1 VQTYL
6 DCFPCMVRQTLEAA
20 RMTGAD
26 EALQRR
32 IIHQALN
39 LLSQHS
45 VGTVSTPPEIAYQIH
60 RMVRS
65 QTGAEDP
72 YREAKQASTEHALAF
87 YPELKEIVRQ
97 ADDPLDAALRISIAG
112 NIIDLGHSLAYDLKS
127 TLGRVLTQPFALDR
141 REALRAMV
149 SDAAG
154 ILFLADNAGET
165 VFDRVLIET
174 LAVPVTYAVKGGPV
188 LNDATRSDALEAGID
203 QVAEIIETGSDAPGT
218 ILSQC
223 SDDFQKR
230 FEEADL
236 IIAKGQANYE
246 TLSDRGARVFF
257 LLQVKCSVIGED
269 IGAPVGSIVVWQG
282 TPADSRDAGNDR
294 FELIDKEIS

>member
-1 VQTYL
+1 MQTYL
-6 DCFPCMVRQTLEAA
+6 DCFPCLIRQALEAA

-32 IIHQALN
+32 IMHQALN
-39 LLSQHS
+39 LLSQYS
-45 VGTVSTPPEIAYQIH
+45 VGTVSAPPEIAYQIH
-60 RMVRS
+60 RLVRS
-65 QTGAEDP
+65 QAGAEDP
-72 YREAKQASTEHALAF
+72 YLDAKQASTEHALAL
-87 YPELKEIVRQ
+87 YPELKQIVNQ
-97 ADDPLDAALRISIAG
+97 ADDPLDAALRVSIAG
-112 NIIDLGHSLAYDLKS
+112 NIIDLGYSQTYDLRS
-127 TLGRVLTQPFALDR
+127 TLDRVLTQPFALDR
-141 REALRAMV
+141 RVALRAMV
-149 SDAAG
+149 SDAPG

-174 LAVPVTYAVKGGPV
+174 LDVPVSYAVKGGPT

-203 QVAEIIETGSDAPGT
+203 RAAEIIETGSDAPGT

-223 SDDFQKR
+223 SDGFRKR

-257 LLQVKCSVIGED
+257 LLQVKCPVIGED

-282 TPADSRDAGNDR
+282 TPADSGDAG
-294 FELIDKEIS
+294 